1 MSQKKVW
8 ITKKGKKNKFKMIY
22 PNFNSKE
29 LENGIGRRKKQLQ
42 FRYYGDN
49 LYIYIKQH
57 NDDDDDGEQ

>member
-1 MSQKKVW
+1 MSQKKSLDNQNY
-8 ITKKGKKNKFKMIY
+8 IIEPKEKGKKNKFKMIY

-49 LYIYIKQH
+49 LYKAAQ
-57 NDDDDDGEQ
+57 